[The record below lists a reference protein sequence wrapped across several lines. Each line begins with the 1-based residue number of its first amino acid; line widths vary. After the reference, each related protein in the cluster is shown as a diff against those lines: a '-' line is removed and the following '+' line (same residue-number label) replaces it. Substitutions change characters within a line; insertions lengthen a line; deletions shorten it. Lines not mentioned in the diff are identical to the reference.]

1 MSEMKTLFEK
11 SKQDVMGLKEK
22 PGNDVLLELYA
33 LNKQAEL
40 GDADV
45 HGEKPA
51 LFDFV
56 GAAKYNAW
64 EKKKGMVSEEAMQKY
79 VDLVNELLSK

>member
-1 MSEMKTLFEK
+1 MSELKTSFEK
-11 SKQDVMGLKEK
+11 AKQDVLGLKEK
-22 PGNDVLLELYA
+22 PGNEILLELYA

-64 EKKKGMVSEEAMQKY
+64 EKKKGMISEEAMQKY
-79 VDLVNELLSK
+79 IDLVTRLLEN

>member
-1 MSEMKTLFEK
+1 MTDLKAAFEK
-11 SKQDVMGLKEK
+11 AKQDVMSLSNK
-22 PGNDVLLELYA
+22 PGNDILLELYA

-40 GDADV
+40 GDV
-45 HGEKPA
+45 HGDKPV

-64 EKKKGMVSEEAMQKY
+64 EQKKGMSQEDAMQQY
-79 VDLVNELLSK
+79 IDLVNRLLTK